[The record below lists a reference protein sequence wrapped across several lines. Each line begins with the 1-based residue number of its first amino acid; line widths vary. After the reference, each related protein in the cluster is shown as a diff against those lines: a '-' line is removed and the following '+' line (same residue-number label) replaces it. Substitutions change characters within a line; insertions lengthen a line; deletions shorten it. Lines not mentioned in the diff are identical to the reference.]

1 MILVTGCK
9 GFIGQALMSALPDC
23 VGIDI
28 DDPIP
33 ELSGIKRVIH
43 MGALS
48 ATTESNV
55 ERVMEYNYDYSVRL
69 FNLVQ
74 KHRIPLQYASSAS
87 VYGQTTAPSK
97 EDDPCHPQSPYAWS
111 KLFFDHW
118 VQPRLHT
125 APVQGF
131 RFFNV
136 FDDTGLDLE
145 SHKVQPSPHTAFKR
159 QAKETG
165 RIRLF
170 EGSESYTRDFV
181 PVSRVVDILNK
192 FALYPRSG
200 LWNVGTGIPQS
211 FKTIAETIAAQH
223 NAEVEIIPMPEHIKV
238 QYQKYTCADLTKLN
252 AALKV
257 LA

>member
-1 MILVTGCK
+1 ML
-9 GFIGQALMSALPDC
+9 ALPDAI
-23 VGIDI
+23 GIDI

-33 ELSGIKRVIH
+33 ELTGVTRVIH

-48 ATTESNV
+48 STAETDV

-69 FNLVQ
+69 FNLTQ

-87 VYGQTTAPSK
+87 VYGQTTNPSK
-97 EDDPCHPQSPYAWS
+97 ESDPCHPQSPYAWS
-111 KLFFDHW
+111 KFFFDHW

-136 FDDTGLDLE
+136 YDDTDEELE
-145 SHKVQPSPHTAFKR
+145 SHKTQPSPHTAFRR

-165 RIRLF
+165 TIKLF
-170 EGSESYTRDFV
+170 EGSDGFVRDFV
-181 PVSRVVDILNK
+181 PVSRVVEILNR
-192 FALYPRSG
+192 FAFYPRSG

-211 FKTIAETIAAQH
+211 FKSVADTIAAQH
-223 NAEVEIIPMPEHIKV
+223 SAEVEIIPMPEHLKA

-257 LA
+257 IT